1 VAASKS
7 TKILTRRIWVLSLV
21 SLFTDTA
28 SEMLYP
34 VMPMYLKTIGF
45 TIVLIG
51 ILEGMA
57 EAVAGLSKSYFGSLS
72 DYSGKRAPFVKLG
85 YAFSALSKPLTA
97 LSPAIGWVFMMRT
110 VDRLGKGIRTGARD
124 ALLSAE
130 ATSATKGRV
139 FGFHRSMDTLG
150 AVLGP
155 GIALLYLYFYP
166 GQYLKLFY
174 FALFPGLLAV
184 GLTFL
189 LKDKKTAK
197 TKVSVRPTFA
207 ESLSYWKKSPVLYRQ
222 VVAALLVFFL
232 FNSSDIF
239 LLIKIQEAGFSDTE
253 VIGMYVFYNLTY
265 AMISFPAG
273 IFGDRFGL
281 KKALLV
287 GLALFS
293 ITYAGMAFSTHA
305 WQFLILFFLY
315 GTYAAFVEGNAK
327 AWLSNIA
334 DPADAG
340 KALGMFAGFQSICAL
355 FASTI
360 TGILWYNIGSGAAL
374 MVTALGAAVVLV
386 WLSRVNPAAA

>member
-1 VAASKS
+1 
-7 TKILTRRIWVLSLV
+7 
-21 SLFTDTA
+21 
-28 SEMLYP
+28 MLYP

-45 TIVLIG
+45 TVVLIG

-72 DYSGKRAPFVKLG
+72 DHSGKRAPFVRLG

-97 LSPAIGWVFMMRT
+97 LSAATGWVFMMRT

-124 ALLSAE
+124 AMLSDE

-139 FGFHRSMDTLG
+139 FGFHRGMDTIG

-155 GIALLYLYFYP
+155 GIALLYLHFYP
-166 GQYLKLFY
+166 GQYLKLFF
-174 FALFPGLLAV
+174 FALFPGLLAI

-189 LKDKKTAK
+189 LKDKKTVK
-197 TKVSVRPTFA
+197 TNVSARPTFT

-222 VVAALLVFFL
+222 VVAALLVFYL

-239 LLIKIQEAGFSDTE
+239 LLIKIREAGFSDTE

-265 AMISFPAG
+265 VLVSFPAG

-287 GLALFS
+287 GLALFCV
-293 ITYAGMAFSTHA
+293 TYAGMAYSEHA
-305 WQFLILFFLY
+305 WQYLILFFLY
-315 GTYAAFVEGNAK
+315 GAYAAFMEGNAK
-327 AWLSNIA
+327 AWLSNIVSHG
-334 DPADAG
+334 DTG
-340 KALGMFAGFQSICAL
+340 KALGMFAGFQSIGAL

-360 TGILWYNIGSGAAL
+360 TGILWYKIGSGAAL
-374 MVTALGAAVVLV
+374 MITALGAAVVLV
-386 WLSRVNPAAA
+386 WLSGLPDESK